1 MCPFTNEPDL
11 DSDESEMRTIIEQ
24 ESTNPNCNDVTP
36 ELNHELIHARKNSI
50 YETIR
55 MEALQEDRRDR
66 GERRYSAELCVGEI
80 RASLDWLLDQ
90 RHDEGCCEGNL
101 VSNAAV
107 DDLSLEE
114 ATCGSCAIQ
123 NFPLVYSPDF
133 LENLAGRVNLF
144 ELTRRMYNPA
154 AVTAGMHLYLLSSF
168 LMTEIWVIFFYV
180 PIYSWNVG
188 SMTASLIATFVITF
202 GAFMM
207 VILNWLISLARY
219 YRNIVMLHRE
229 EDFVSK

>member
-1 MCPFTNEPDL
+1 MT
-11 DSDESEMRTIIEQ
+11 T
-24 ESTNPNCNDVTP
+24 
-36 ELNHELIHARKNSI
+36 ELAHELTHARKNSV

-55 MEALQEDRRDR
+55 MEAIQEERRDR
-66 GERRYSAELCVGEI
+66 GERRFSADLCVGEI

-90 RHDEGCCEGNL
+90 RHDEGCCEGYL
-101 VSNAAV
+101 VSNSSSTYSRQDTRGGGGGAAAIV
-107 DDLSLEE
+107 DELSLAEQY
-114 ATCGSCAIQ
+114 CGSRATQ

-133 LENLAGRVNLF
+133 LENLAARVNLF
-144 ELTRRMYNPA
+144 ELARRTYNPA
-154 AVTAGMHLYLLSSF
+154 AVTAGMHLYLLSAF

-207 VILNWLISLARY
+207 VILNWFISVARY

-229 EDFVSK
+229 QEFVSK